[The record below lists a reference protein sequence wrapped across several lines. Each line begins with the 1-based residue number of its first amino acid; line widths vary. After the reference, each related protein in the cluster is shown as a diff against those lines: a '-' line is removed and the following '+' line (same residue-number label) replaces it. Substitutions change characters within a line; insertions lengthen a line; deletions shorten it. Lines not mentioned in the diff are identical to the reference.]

1 MSVLFYVVYM
11 DLRVDI
17 FKCCEDFDP
26 VPASRSQW
34 VGRQRRKS
42 PIRLGHQMNAS
53 ICSCVQSQKKVIA
66 ARWKWSAAFRLIW
79 LFLPLILFCVEA
91 VLEHPGEITLASA
104 FLWVISLLPV
114 KLCICKSTAKGKIGM
129 LSLEEKFK
137 HFK

>member
-1 MSVLFYVVYM
+1 MQVFAAVYNH
-11 DLRVDI
+11 
-17 FKCCEDFDP
+17 K
-26 VPASRSQW
+26 
-34 VGRQRRKS
+34 
-42 PIRLGHQMNAS
+42 
-53 ICSCVQSQKKVIA
+53 KKVIA

-114 KLCICKSTAKGKIGM
+114 KLCIRKSTAKGKIGM